1 MSEEAK
7 KASFSFAPWKQLM
20 PIILRYK
27 AQMIVVIVSNVLLA
41 IIDILFPLLQSRAV
55 DQFILT
61 GSLEGFGG
69 FMWQYGLLL
78 VAELTLLVAY
88 FKGCMTVEMCAGR
101 DLKEACFVNLQKLSL
116 DYYNVTSAGHSL
128 SRVMSDTSKIAEATA
143 WTFPNILWAL
153 AYIPGVYAVLLMLDV
168 RLALTMIVL
177 APLVTGLTV
186 YFQKRL
192 IALNREVRAQHSH
205 ITSGYN
211 EGIMGAKTSKTLAL
225 EDKLSREFEAIT
237 AKSAKAGIAHGRM
250 RAIYVPLIV
259 LCGTLAASATLGL
272 GGRQVL
278 AGGLSIGVLSA
289 FMTYA
294 LSLFQL
300 FRQTALFISMMISL
314 QANVERVAD
323 LMGKEPT
330 VVDRPEAVAKYGD
343 CFEPKKE
350 NWEDMRGEVTFEDV
364 SFHYIEGGE
373 EVLEHVNLHVPAGA
387 TVALV
392 GETGAGKSTMVNLV
406 CRFFE
411 PTEGRVLIDGR
422 DIQER
427 SQLWLHS
434 HIGYVLQEPHLFSG
448 TIRENILYG
457 RPDAT
462 EEEVIEAA
470 RAVNVDK
477 IAAKLPM
484 GYDTDVG
491 ECGDKLSTGEKQL
504 ISFAR
509 AIIAKPKIF
518 VLDEATSSVDTET
531 ERMIQQATSRLME
544 GTTSFVIAHRLSTI
558 RQADMILVIEGG
570 GISEMGT
577 HEELLAAGG
586 AYYELYTT
594 QLKMQEKRYA
604 AASASDEAV

>member
-1 MSEEAK
+1 MSEQK
-7 KASFSFAPWKQLM
+7 KASFSLVPWKQLL
-20 PIILRYK
+20 PIVLRYRRPL
-27 AQMIVVIVSNVLLA
+27 VVIIVTNMLLA
-41 IIDILFPLLQSRAV
+41 IIDLLYPLLQSRAV
-55 DQFILT
+55 DRFIVAGTLQ
-61 GSLEGFGG
+61 GFGG
-69 FMWQYGLLL
+69 YLGQY
-78 VAELTLLVAY
+78 VALMTVEIVLLVAY
-88 FKGCMTVEMCAGR
+88 FKSCMKVEMCAGR

-128 SRVMSDTSKIAEATA
+128 SRVMSDTAKIAEATA

-153 AYIPGVYAVLLMLDV
+153 AYIPGVYTVLLMLDA

-177 APLVTGLTV
+177 APLVAGFTV
-186 YFQKRL
+186 YFQRRL
-192 IALNREVRAQHSH
+192 IALNREVRAQHSR

-225 EDKLSREFEAIT
+225 EDRLCREFEEVT
-237 AKSAKAGIAHGRM
+237 AKSARAGIAHGRM

-272 GGRQVL
+272 GGNLVL
-278 AGGLSIGVLSA
+278 GGRLSLGVLSA

-300 FRQTALFISMMISL
+300 FRQTATFISGMVSL

-323 LMGKEPT
+323 LISRQPT
-330 VVDRPEAVAKYGD
+330 VVDRPEVLEKYGD
-343 CFEPKKE
+343 CFAPKKE
-350 NWEDMRGEVTFEDV
+350 NWEPMRGEVDFDDV
-364 SFHYIEGGE
+364 SFHYTEGGE
-373 EVLEHVNLHVPAGA
+373 EVLSHVSVHVPAGG

-411 PTEGRVLIDGR
+411 PTGGRVLIDGR
-422 DIQER
+422 DVQER

-448 TIRENILYG
+448 TIRENIRYG
-457 RPDAT
+457 RPEATDA
-462 EEEVIEAA
+462 EVEEAA
-470 RAVNVDK
+470 RAVNADK
-477 IAAKLPM
+477 IAAKLPK

-509 AIIAKPKIF
+509 AIIARPAIF
-518 VLDEATSSVDTET
+518 VLDEATSSVDTAT
-531 ERMIQQATSRLME
+531 EQLVQQATKTLME
-544 GTTSFVIAHRLSTI
+544 HTTSFVIAHRLSTI
-558 RQADMILVIEGG
+558 RQADMILVVEHGEIVER
-570 GISEMGT
+570 GT
-577 HEELLAAGG
+577 HEELLARGG

-594 QLKMQEKRYA
+594 QLSKQEKNI
-604 AASASDEAV
+604 S

>member
-1 MSEEAK
+1 MSEKK
-7 KASFSFAPWKQLM
+7 KASFSLAPWKQLL
-20 PIILRYK
+20 PIVLRYRRPL
-27 AQMIVVIVSNVLLA
+27 VVIIVTNMLLA
-41 IIDILFPLLQSRAV
+41 IIDLLYPLLQSRAV
-55 DQFILT
+55 DRFIVAGTLQ
-61 GSLEGFGG
+61 GFGG
-69 FMWQYGLLL
+69 YLGQY
-78 VAELTLLVAY
+78 VALMTVEIVLLVAY
-88 FKGCMTVEMCAGR
+88 FKSCMKVEMCAGR

-128 SRVMSDTSKIAEATA
+128 SRVMSDTAKIAEATA

-153 AYIPGVYAVLLMLDV
+153 AYIPGVYTVLLMLDA

-177 APLVTGLTV
+177 APLVAGFTV
-186 YFQKRL
+186 YFQRRL
-192 IALNREVRAQHSH
+192 IALNREVRAQHSR

-225 EDKLSREFEAIT
+225 EDRLCREFEEVT
-237 AKSAKAGIAHGRM
+237 AKSARAGIAHGRM

-272 GGRQVL
+272 GGNLVL
-278 AGGLSIGVLSA
+278 GGRLSLGVLSA

-300 FRQTALFISMMISL
+300 FRQTATFISGMVSL

-323 LMGKEPT
+323 LISRQPT
-330 VVDRPEAVAKYGD
+330 VVDRPEVLEKYGD
-343 CFEPKKE
+343 CFAPKKG
-350 NWEDMRGEVTFEDV
+350 NWEPMRGEVDFDDV
-364 SFHYIEGGE
+364 SFHYTEGGE
-373 EVLEHVNLHVPAGA
+373 EVLSHVSVHVPAGG

-411 PTEGRVLIDGR
+411 PTGGRVLIDGR
-422 DIQER
+422 DVQER

-448 TIRENILYG
+448 TIRENIRYG
-457 RPDAT
+457 RPEATDA
-462 EEEVIEAA
+462 EVEEAA
-470 RAVNVDK
+470 RAVNADK
-477 IAAKLPM
+477 IAAKLPK

-509 AIIAKPKIF
+509 AIIARPAIF
-518 VLDEATSSVDTET
+518 VLDEATSSVDTAT
-531 ERMIQQATSRLME
+531 EQLIQQATKTLME
-544 GTTSFVIAHRLSTI
+544 HTTSFVIAHRLSTI
-558 RQADMILVIEGG
+558 RQADMILVVEHGEIVER
-570 GISEMGT
+570 GT
-577 HEELLAAGG
+577 HEELLARGG

-594 QLKMQEKRYA
+594 QLSKQEKNI
-604 AASASDEAV
+604 S

>member
-1 MSEEAK
+1 MSEQK
-7 KASFSFAPWKQLM
+7 KASFSLVPWKQLL
-20 PIILRYK
+20 PIVLRYRRPL
-27 AQMIVVIVSNVLLA
+27 VVIIVTNMLLA
-41 IIDILFPLLQSRAV
+41 IIDLLYPLLQSRAV
-55 DQFILT
+55 DRFIVA
-61 GSLEGFGG
+61 GALEGFGG
-69 FMWQYGLLL
+69 YLGQY
-78 VAELTLLVAY
+78 VALMTVEIVLLVAY
-88 FKGCMTVEMCAGR
+88 FKSCMKVEMCAGR

-128 SRVMSDTSKIAEATA
+128 SRVMSDTAKIAEATA

-153 AYIPGVYAVLLMLDV
+153 AYIPGVYTVLLMLDA

-177 APLVTGLTV
+177 APLVAGFTV
-186 YFQKRL
+186 YFQRRL
-192 IALNREVRAQHSH
+192 IALNREVRAQHSR

-225 EDKLSREFEAIT
+225 EDRLCREFEEVT
-237 AKSAKAGIAHGRM
+237 AKSARAGIAHGRM

-272 GGRQVL
+272 GGNLVL
-278 AGGLSIGVLSA
+278 GGRLSLGVLSA

-300 FRQTALFISMMISL
+300 FRQTATFISGMVSL

-323 LMGKEPT
+323 LISRQPT
-330 VVDRPEAVAKYGD
+330 VVDRPEVLEKYGD
-343 CFEPKKE
+343 CFAPKKE
-350 NWEDMRGEVTFEDV
+350 NWEPMRGEVDFDDV
-364 SFHYIEGGE
+364 SFHYTEGGE
-373 EVLEHVNLHVPAGA
+373 EVLSHVSVHVPAGG

-411 PTEGRVLIDGR
+411 PTGGRVLIDGR
-422 DIQER
+422 DVQER

-448 TIRENILYG
+448 TIRENIRYG
-457 RPDAT
+457 RPEATDA
-462 EEEVIEAA
+462 EVEEAA
-470 RAVNVDK
+470 RAVNADK
-477 IAAKLPM
+477 IAAKLPK

-509 AIIAKPKIF
+509 AIIARPAIF
-518 VLDEATSSVDTET
+518 VLDEATSSVDTAT
-531 ERMIQQATSRLME
+531 EQLVQQATKTLME
-544 GTTSFVIAHRLSTI
+544 HTTSFVIAHRLSTI
-558 RQADMILVIEGG
+558 RQADMILVVEHGEIVER
-570 GISEMGT
+570 GT
-577 HEELLAAGG
+577 HEELLARGG

-594 QLKMQEKRYA
+594 QLSKQEKNI
-604 AASASDEAV
+604 S

>member
-1 MSEEAK
+1 MSEQK
-7 KASFSFAPWKQLM
+7 KASFSLVPWKQLL
-20 PIILRYK
+20 PIVLRYRRPL
-27 AQMIVVIVSNVLLA
+27 VVIIVTNMLLA
-41 IIDILFPLLQSRAV
+41 IIDLLYPLLQSRAV
-55 DQFILT
+55 DRFIVAGTLQ
-61 GSLEGFGG
+61 GFGG
-69 FMWQYGLLL
+69 YLGQY
-78 VAELTLLVAY
+78 VALMTVEIVLLVAY
-88 FKGCMTVEMCAGR
+88 FRSCMKVEMCAGR

-128 SRVMSDTSKIAEATA
+128 SRVMSDTAKIAEATA

-153 AYIPGVYAVLLMLDV
+153 AYIPGVYTVLLMLDA

-177 APLVTGLTV
+177 APLVAGFTV
-186 YFQKRL
+186 YFQRRL
-192 IALNREVRAQHSH
+192 IALNREVRAQHSR

-225 EDKLSREFEAIT
+225 EDRLCREFEEVT
-237 AKSAKAGIAHGRM
+237 AKSARAGIAHGRM

-272 GGRQVL
+272 GGNLVL
-278 AGGLSIGVLSA
+278 GGRLSLGVLSA

-300 FRQTALFISMMISL
+300 FRQTATFISGMVSL

-323 LMGKEPT
+323 LISRQPT
-330 VVDRPEAVAKYGD
+330 VVDRPEVLEKYGD
-343 CFEPKKE
+343 CFAPKKE
-350 NWEDMRGEVTFEDV
+350 NWEPMRGEVDFDDV
-364 SFHYIEGGE
+364 SFHYTEGGE
-373 EVLEHVNLHVPAGA
+373 EVLSHVSVHVPAGG

-411 PTEGRVLIDGR
+411 PTGGRVLIDGR
-422 DIQER
+422 DVQER

-448 TIRENILYG
+448 TIRENIRYG
-457 RPDAT
+457 RPEATDA
-462 EEEVIEAA
+462 EVEEAA
-470 RAVNVDK
+470 RAVNADK
-477 IAAKLPM
+477 IAAKLPK

-509 AIIAKPKIF
+509 AIIARPAIF
-518 VLDEATSSVDTET
+518 VLDEATSSVDTAT
-531 ERMIQQATSRLME
+531 EQLIQQATKTLME
-544 GTTSFVIAHRLSTI
+544 HTTSFVIAHRLSTI
-558 RQADMILVIEGG
+558 RQADMILVVEHGEIVER
-570 GISEMGT
+570 GT
-577 HEELLAAGG
+577 HEELLARGG

-594 QLKMQEKRYA
+594 QLSKQEKNI
-604 AASASDEAV
+604 S

>member
-1 MSEEAK
+1 MSEKK
-7 KASFSFAPWKQLM
+7 KASFSLAPWKQLL
-20 PIILRYK
+20 PIVLRYRRPL
-27 AQMIVVIVSNVLLA
+27 VVIIVTNMLLA
-41 IIDILFPLLQSRAV
+41 IIDLLYPLLQSRAV
-55 DQFILT
+55 DRFIVAGTLQ
-61 GSLEGFGG
+61 GFGG
-69 FMWQYGLLL
+69 YLGQY
-78 VAELTLLVAY
+78 VALMTVEIVLLVAY
-88 FKGCMTVEMCAGR
+88 FKSCMKVEMCAGR

-128 SRVMSDTSKIAEATA
+128 SRVMSDTAKIAEATA

-153 AYIPGVYAVLLMLDV
+153 AYIPGVYIVLLMLDA

-177 APLVTGLTV
+177 APLVAGFTV
-186 YFQKRL
+186 YFQRRL
-192 IALNREVRAQHSH
+192 IALNREVRAQHSR

-225 EDKLSREFEAIT
+225 EDRLCREFEEVT
-237 AKSAKAGIAHGRM
+237 AKSARAGIAHGRM

-272 GGRQVL
+272 GGNLVL
-278 AGGLSIGVLSA
+278 GGRLSLGVLSA

-300 FRQTALFISMMISL
+300 FRQTATFISGMVSL

-323 LMGKEPT
+323 LISRQPT
-330 VVDRPEAVAKYGD
+330 VVDRPEVLEKYGD
-343 CFEPKKE
+343 CFAPKKE
-350 NWEDMRGEVTFEDV
+350 NWEPMRGEVDFDDV
-364 SFHYIEGGE
+364 SFHYTEGGE
-373 EVLEHVNLHVPAGA
+373 EVLSHVSVHVPAGG

-411 PTEGRVLIDGR
+411 PTGGRVLIDGR
-422 DIQER
+422 DVQER

-448 TIRENILYG
+448 TIRENIRYG
-457 RPDAT
+457 RPEATDA
-462 EEEVIEAA
+462 EVEEAA
-470 RAVNVDK
+470 RAVNADK
-477 IAAKLPM
+477 IAAKLPK

-509 AIIAKPKIF
+509 AIIARPAIF
-518 VLDEATSSVDTET
+518 VLDEATSSVDTAT
-531 ERMIQQATSRLME
+531 EQLIQQATKTLME
-544 GTTSFVIAHRLSTI
+544 HTTSFVIAHRLSTI
-558 RQADMILVIEGG
+558 RQADMILVVEHGEIVER
-570 GISEMGT
+570 GT
-577 HEELLAAGG
+577 HEELLARGG

-594 QLKMQEKRYA
+594 QLSKQEKNI
-604 AASASDEAV
+604 S

>member
-1 MSEEAK
+1 MSKEKSGQKEQK
-7 KASFSFAPWKQLM
+7 KASFSLIPWKQLL

-27 AQMIVVIVSNVLLA
+27 VQLAVIIISNVLLA

-55 DQFILT
+55 DHFIIAGTLD
-61 GSLEGFGG
+61 GFGG
-69 FMWQYGLLL
+69 FLGQYFVLLILEL
-78 VAELTLLVAY
+78 VLLVAY
-88 FKGCMTVEMCAGR
+88 FKSCMAAEMYMGR
-101 DLKEACFVNLQKLSL
+101 DLKEACFVNLQRLSL

-128 SRVMSDTSKIAEATA
+128 SRVMSDTDRIASSMA

-153 AYIPGVYAVLLMLDV
+153 AYIPGVYVVLLKLDAS
-168 RLALTMIVL
+168 LAMTLIIL
-177 APLVTGLTV
+177 APIVALFTA
-186 YFQKRL
+186 YFQKKL
-192 IALNREVRAQHSH
+192 IELNREVRTQHSR

-225 EDKLSREFEAIT
+225 EGRLCREFEEIT
-237 AKSAKAGIAHGRM
+237 SMSARAGIAHGRM
-250 RAIYVPLIV
+250 RAIYIPLIV

-272 GGRQVL
+272 GGARVL
-278 AGGLSIGVLSA
+278 GGRVSIGVLSA

-300 FRQTALFISMMISL
+300 FRQTATFISGMISL
-314 QANVERVAD
+314 QANVERVAE
-323 LMGKEPT
+323 LIHEQPT
-330 VVDRPEAVAKYGD
+330 VVDKAEVVLKYGD
-343 CFEPKKE
+343 CFEPKTE
-350 NWEDMRGEVTFEDV
+350 NWEPMRAEVTFEDV
-364 SFHYIEGGE
+364 SFHYLEDSE
-373 EVLEHVNLHVPAGA
+373 EVLEHINLHVPAGK

-411 PTEGRVLIDGR
+411 PTEGRILIDGR

-448 TIRENILYG
+448 TIRENIRYG

-462 EEEVIEAA
+462 DEEIEEAA
-470 RAVNVDK
+470 RAVSVDR
-477 IAAKLPM
+477 IASRLPM

-509 AIIAKPKIF
+509 AIIAKPAIF
-518 VLDEATSSVDTET
+518 VLDEATSSVDTAT
-531 ERMIQQATSRLME
+531 EQMIQQATKRLME
-544 GTTSFVIAHRLSTI
+544 NTTSFVIAHRLSTI
-558 RQADMILVIEGG
+558 RQADMIL
-570 GISEMGT
+570 
-577 HEELLAAGG
+577 
-586 AYYELYTT
+586 
-594 QLKMQEKRYA
+594 
-604 AASASDEAV
+604 

>member
-1 MSEEAK
+1 MSEKK
-7 KASFSFAPWKQLM
+7 KASFSLAPWKQLL
-20 PIILRYK
+20 PIVLRYRRPL
-27 AQMIVVIVSNVLLA
+27 VVIIVTNMLLA
-41 IIDILFPLLQSRAV
+41 IIDLLYPLLQSRAV
-55 DQFILT
+55 DRFIVAGTLQ
-61 GSLEGFGG
+61 GFGG
-69 FMWQYGLLL
+69 YLGQY
-78 VAELTLLVAY
+78 VALMTVEIVLLVAY
-88 FKGCMTVEMCAGR
+88 FKSCMKVEMCAGR

-128 SRVMSDTSKIAEATA
+128 SRVMSDTAKIAEATA

-153 AYIPGVYAVLLMLDV
+153 AYIPGVYTVLLMLDA

-177 APLVTGLTV
+177 APLVAGFTV
-186 YFQKRL
+186 YFQRRL
-192 IALNREVRAQHSH
+192 IALNREVRAQHSR

-225 EDKLSREFEAIT
+225 EDRLCREFEEIT
-237 AKSAKAGIAHGRM
+237 AKSARAGIAHGRM

-272 GGRQVL
+272 GGKLVL
-278 AGGLSIGVLSA
+278 GGRLSLGVLSA

-300 FRQTALFISMMISL
+300 FRQTATFISGMVSL

-323 LMGKEPT
+323 LISRQPT
-330 VVDRPEAVAKYGD
+330 VVDRPEVLEKYGD
-343 CFEPKKE
+343 CFAPKKE
-350 NWEDMRGEVTFEDV
+350 NWEPMRGEVDFDDV
-364 SFHYIEGGE
+364 SFHYTEGGE
-373 EVLEHVNLHVPAGA
+373 EVLSHVSVHVPAGG

-411 PTEGRVLIDGR
+411 PTGGRVLIDGR
-422 DIQER
+422 DVQER

-448 TIRENILYG
+448 TIRENIRYG
-457 RPDAT
+457 RPEATDA
-462 EEEVIEAA
+462 EVEEAA
-470 RAVNVDK
+470 RAVNADK
-477 IAAKLPM
+477 IAAKLPK

-509 AIIAKPKIF
+509 AIIARPAIF
-518 VLDEATSSVDTET
+518 VLDEATSSVDTAT
-531 ERMIQQATSRLME
+531 EQLIQQATKTLME
-544 GTTSFVIAHRLSTI
+544 HTTSFVIAHRLSTI
-558 RQADMILVIEGG
+558 RQADMILVVEHGEIVER
-570 GISEMGT
+570 GT
-577 HEELLAAGG
+577 HEELLARGG

-594 QLKMQEKRYA
+594 QLSKQEKNI
-604 AASASDEAV
+604 S

>member
-1 MSEEAK
+1 MSEKK
-7 KASFSFAPWKQLM
+7 KASFSLAPWKQLL
-20 PIILRYK
+20 PIVLRYRRPL
-27 AQMIVVIVSNVLLA
+27 VVIIVTNMLLA
-41 IIDILFPLLQSRAV
+41 IIDLLYPLLQSRAV
-55 DQFILT
+55 DRFIVAGTLQ
-61 GSLEGFGG
+61 GFGG
-69 FMWQYGLLL
+69 YLGQY
-78 VAELTLLVAY
+78 VALMTVEIVLLVAY
-88 FKGCMTVEMCAGR
+88 FKSCMKVEMCAGR

-128 SRVMSDTSKIAEATA
+128 SRVMSDTAKIAEATA

-153 AYIPGVYAVLLMLDV
+153 AYIPGVYTVLLMLDA

-177 APLVTGLTV
+177 APLVAGFTV
-186 YFQKRL
+186 YFQRRL
-192 IALNREVRAQHSH
+192 IALNREVRAQHSR

-225 EDKLSREFEAIT
+225 EDRLCREFEEVT
-237 AKSAKAGIAHGRM
+237 AKSARAGIAHGRM

-272 GGRQVL
+272 GGNLVL
-278 AGGLSIGVLSA
+278 GGRLSLGVLSA

-300 FRQTALFISMMISL
+300 FRQTATFISGMVSL

-323 LMGKEPT
+323 LISRQPT
-330 VVDRPEAVAKYGD
+330 VVDRPEVLEKYGD
-343 CFEPKKE
+343 CFAPKKE
-350 NWEDMRGEVTFEDV
+350 NWEPMRGEVDFDDV
-364 SFHYIEGGE
+364 SFHYTEGGE
-373 EVLEHVNLHVPAGA
+373 EVLSHVSVHVPAGG

-411 PTEGRVLIDGR
+411 PTGGRVLIDGR
-422 DIQER
+422 DVQER

-448 TIRENILYG
+448 TIRENIRYG
-457 RPDAT
+457 RPEATDA
-462 EEEVIEAA
+462 EVEEAA
-470 RAVNVDK
+470 RAVNADK
-477 IAAKLPM
+477 IAAKLPK

-509 AIIAKPKIF
+509 AIIARPAIF
-518 VLDEATSSVDTET
+518 VLDEATSSVDTAT
-531 ERMIQQATSRLME
+531 EQLIQQATKTLME
-544 GTTSFVIAHRLSTI
+544 HTTSFVIAHRLSTI
-558 RQADMILVIEGG
+558 RQADMILVVEHGEIVER
-570 GISEMGT
+570 GT
-577 HEELLAAGG
+577 HEELLARGG

-594 QLKMQEKRYA
+594 QLSKQEKNI
-604 AASASDEAV
+604 S

>member
-1 MSEEAK
+1 MSEKK
-7 KASFSFAPWKQLM
+7 KASFSLAPWKQLL
-20 PIILRYK
+20 PIVLRYRRPL
-27 AQMIVVIVSNVLLA
+27 VVIIVTNMLLA
-41 IIDILFPLLQSRAV
+41 IIDLLYPLLQSRAV
-55 DQFILT
+55 DRFIVAGT
-61 GSLEGFGG
+61 LEGFGG
-69 FMWQYGLLL
+69 YLGQY
-78 VAELTLLVAY
+78 VALMTVEIVLLVAY
-88 FKGCMTVEMCAGR
+88 FRSCMKVEMCAGR

-128 SRVMSDTSKIAEATA
+128 SRVMSDTAKIAEATA

-153 AYIPGVYAVLLMLDV
+153 AYIPGVYTVLLMLDA

-177 APLVTGLTV
+177 APLVAGFTV
-186 YFQKRL
+186 YFQRRL
-192 IALNREVRAQHSH
+192 IALNREVRAQHSR

-225 EDKLSREFEAIT
+225 EDRLCREFEEVT
-237 AKSAKAGIAHGRM
+237 AKSARAGIAHGRM

-272 GGRQVL
+272 GGNLVL
-278 AGGLSIGVLSA
+278 GGRLSLGVLSA

-300 FRQTALFISMMISL
+300 FRQTATFISGMVSL

-323 LMGKEPT
+323 LISRQPT
-330 VVDRPEAVAKYGD
+330 VVDRPEVLEKYGD
-343 CFEPKKE
+343 CFAPKKE
-350 NWEDMRGEVTFEDV
+350 NWEPMRGEVDFDDV
-364 SFHYIEGGE
+364 SFHYTEGGE
-373 EVLEHVNLHVPAGA
+373 EVLSHVSVHVPAGG

-411 PTEGRVLIDGR
+411 PTDGRVLIDGR
-422 DIQER
+422 DVQER

-448 TIRENILYG
+448 TIRENIRYG
-457 RPDAT
+457 RPEATDA
-462 EEEVIEAA
+462 EVEEAA
-470 RAVNVDK
+470 RAVNADK
-477 IAAKLPM
+477 IAAKLPK

-509 AIIAKPKIF
+509 AIIARPAIF
-518 VLDEATSSVDTET
+518 VLDEATSSVDTAT
-531 ERMIQQATSRLME
+531 EQLVQQATKTLME
-544 GTTSFVIAHRLSTI
+544 HTTSFVIAHRLSTI
-558 RQADMILVIEGG
+558 RQADMILVVEHGEIVER
-570 GISEMGT
+570 GT
-577 HEELLAAGG
+577 HEELLARGG

-594 QLKMQEKRYA
+594 QLSKQEKNI
-604 AASASDEAV
+604 S

>member
-1 MSEEAK
+1 MSEKK
-7 KASFSFAPWKQLM
+7 KASFSLAPWKQLL
-20 PIILRYK
+20 PIVLRYRRPL
-27 AQMIVVIVSNVLLA
+27 VVIIVTNMLLA
-41 IIDILFPLLQSRAV
+41 IIDLLYPLLQSRAV
-55 DQFILT
+55 DRFIVAGTLQ
-61 GSLEGFGG
+61 GFGG
-69 FMWQYGLLL
+69 YLGQY
-78 VAELTLLVAY
+78 VALMTVEIVLLVAY
-88 FKGCMTVEMCAGR
+88 FRSCMKVEMCAGR

-128 SRVMSDTSKIAEATA
+128 SRVMSDTAKIAEATA

-153 AYIPGVYAVLLMLDV
+153 AYIPGVYTVLLMLDA

-177 APLVTGLTV
+177 APLVAGFTV
-186 YFQKRL
+186 YFQRRL
-192 IALNREVRAQHSH
+192 IALNREVRAQHSR

-225 EDKLSREFEAIT
+225 EDRLCREFEEVT
-237 AKSAKAGIAHGRM
+237 AKSARAGIAHGRM

-272 GGRQVL
+272 GGNLVL
-278 AGGLSIGVLSA
+278 GGRLSLGVLSA

-300 FRQTALFISMMISL
+300 FRQTATFISGMVSL

-323 LMGKEPT
+323 LISRQPT
-330 VVDRPEAVAKYGD
+330 VVDRPEVLEKYGD
-343 CFEPKKE
+343 CFAPKKE
-350 NWEDMRGEVTFEDV
+350 NWEPMRGEVDFDDV
-364 SFHYIEGGE
+364 SFHYTEGGE
-373 EVLEHVNLHVPAGA
+373 EVLSHVSVHVPAGG

-411 PTEGRVLIDGR
+411 PTGGRVLIDGR
-422 DIQER
+422 DVQER

-448 TIRENILYG
+448 TIRENIRYG
-457 RPDAT
+457 RPEATDA
-462 EEEVIEAA
+462 EVEEAA
-470 RAVNVDK
+470 RAVNADK
-477 IAAKLPM
+477 IAAKLPK

-509 AIIAKPKIF
+509 AIIARPAIF
-518 VLDEATSSVDTET
+518 VLDEATSSVDTAT
-531 ERMIQQATSRLME
+531 EQLIQQATKTLME
-544 GTTSFVIAHRLSTI
+544 HTTSFVIAHRLSTI
-558 RQADMILVIEGG
+558 RQADMILVVEHGEIVER
-570 GISEMGT
+570 GT
-577 HEELLAAGG
+577 HEELLARGG

-594 QLKMQEKRYA
+594 QLSKQEKNI
-604 AASASDEAV
+604 S

>member
-1 MSEEAK
+1 MSTKEK
-7 KASFSFAPWKQLM
+7 KAAFSPLPWKQLL

-27 AQMIVVIVSNVLLA
+27 VWLAVVIVSNMLLA
-41 IIDILFPLLQSRAV
+41 VIDILFPLLQSRAV
-55 DQFILT
+55 DEFIVRGT
-61 GSLEGFGG
+61 TEGFGG
-69 FMWQYGLLL
+69 FLMQYGVLLI
-78 VAELTLLVAY
+78 AELVLLVAY
-88 FKGCMTVEMCAGR
+88 FKGCMAVEMRTGR

-128 SRVMSDTSKIAEATA
+128 SRVMSDTSKIAEAAA

-153 AYIPGVYAVLLMLDV
+153 AYIPGVYVVLLMLNV

-177 APLVTGLTV
+177 APIVVGLTV
-186 YFQKRL
+186 FFQKRL
-192 IALNREVRAQHSH
+192 IILNREVRAQHSR

-211 EGIMGAKTSKTLAL
+211 EGIMGAKTSKTLAIEGRL
-225 EDKLSREFEAIT
+225 IREFEEIT
-237 AKSAKAGIAHGRM
+237 TRSARAGIAHGRM

-272 GGRQVL
+272 GGSMVL
-278 AGGLSIGVLSA
+278 GGRVSIGVLSA

-294 LSLFQL
+294 LSLFHL
-300 FRQTALFISMMISL
+300 FRQTALFISIMISL

-323 LMGKEPT
+323 LIHKQPS
-330 VVDRPEAVAKYGD
+330 VVDKPEVAEKYGD

-350 NWEDMRGEVTFEDV
+350 NWEAMRGEVTFEDV
-364 SFHYIEGGE
+364 SFHYVEEGE
-373 EVLEHVNLHVPAGA
+373 EVLSHVNLHVPAGA
-387 TVALV
+387 TIALV

-411 PTEGRVLIDGR
+411 PTGGRVLIDGR

-448 TIRENILYG
+448 TIRENIRYG

-462 EEEVIEAA
+462 DEEVMAAA

-509 AIIAKPKIF
+509 AIIARPTIF

-531 ERMIQQATSRLME
+531 ERMIQQATSTLMQ

-558 RQADMILVIEGG
+558 RQADLILVIDDG
-570 GISEMGT
+570 GIAEMGT
-577 HEELLAAGG
+577 HEELLRLGG
-586 AYYELYTT
+586 AYHELYTT
-594 QLKMQEKRYA
+594 QLKKQEKH
-604 AASASDEAV
+604 

>member
-1 MSEEAK
+1 MSEKK
-7 KASFSFAPWKQLM
+7 KASFSLAPWKQLL
-20 PIILRYK
+20 PIVLRYRRPL
-27 AQMIVVIVSNVLLA
+27 VVIIVTNMLLA
-41 IIDILFPLLQSRAV
+41 IIDLLYPLLQSRAV
-55 DQFILT
+55 DRFIVAGTLQ
-61 GSLEGFGG
+61 GFGG
-69 FMWQYGLLL
+69 YLGQY
-78 VAELTLLVAY
+78 VALMTVEIVLLVAY
-88 FKGCMTVEMCAGR
+88 FKSCMKVEMCAGR

-128 SRVMSDTSKIAEATA
+128 SRVMSDTAKIAEATA

-153 AYIPGVYAVLLMLDV
+153 AYIPGVYIVLLMLDA

-177 APLVTGLTV
+177 APLVAGFTV
-186 YFQKRL
+186 YFQRRL
-192 IALNREVRAQHSH
+192 IALNREVRAQHSR

-225 EDKLSREFEAIT
+225 EDRLCREFEEVT
-237 AKSAKAGIAHGRM
+237 AKSARAGIAHGRM

-272 GGRQVL
+272 GGKLVL
-278 AGGLSIGVLSA
+278 GGRLSLGVLSA

-300 FRQTALFISMMISL
+300 FRQTATFISGMVSL

-323 LMGKEPT
+323 LISRQPT
-330 VVDRPEAVAKYGD
+330 VVDRPEVLEKYGD
-343 CFEPKKE
+343 CFAPKKE
-350 NWEDMRGEVTFEDV
+350 NWEPMRGEVDFDDV
-364 SFHYIEGGE
+364 SFHYTEGGE
-373 EVLEHVNLHVPAGA
+373 EVLSHVSVHVPAGG

-411 PTEGRVLIDGR
+411 PTGGRVLIDGR
-422 DIQER
+422 DVQER

-448 TIRENILYG
+448 TIRENIRYG
-457 RPDAT
+457 RPEAT
-462 EEEVIEAA
+462 DEEVEQAA
-470 RAVNVDK
+470 MAVSADRV
-477 IAAKLPM
+477 AAKLEK

-491 ECGDKLSTGEKQL
+491 ECGDRLSTGEKQL

-509 AIIAKPKIF
+509 AILARPSLF
-518 VLDEATSSVDTET
+518 VLDEATSSVDTAT
-531 ERMIQQATSRLME
+531 EQLVQQATKTLME
-544 GTTSFVIAHRLSTI
+544 HTTSFVIAHRLSTI
-558 RQADMILVIEGG
+558 RQADMILVVEHGEIVER
-570 GISEMGT
+570 GT
-577 HEELLAAGG
+577 HEELLARGG

-594 QLKMQEKRYA
+594 QLSKQEKNI
-604 AASASDEAV
+604 S

>member
-1 MSEEAK
+1 MSEKK
-7 KASFSFAPWKQLM
+7 KASFSLAPWKQLL
-20 PIILRYK
+20 PIVLRYRRPL
-27 AQMIVVIVSNVLLA
+27 VVIIVTNMLLA
-41 IIDILFPLLQSRAV
+41 IIDLLYPLLQSRAV
-55 DQFILT
+55 DRFIVAGTLQ
-61 GSLEGFGG
+61 GFGG
-69 FMWQYGLLL
+69 YLGQY
-78 VAELTLLVAY
+78 VALMTVEIVLLVAY
-88 FKGCMTVEMCAGR
+88 FKSCMKVEMCAGR

-128 SRVMSDTSKIAEATA
+128 SRVMSDTAKIAEATA

-153 AYIPGVYAVLLMLDV
+153 AYIPGVYTVLLMLDA

-177 APLVTGLTV
+177 APLVAGFTV
-186 YFQKRL
+186 YFQRRL
-192 IALNREVRAQHSH
+192 IALNREVRAQHSR

-225 EDKLSREFEAIT
+225 EDRLCREFEEVT
-237 AKSAKAGIAHGRM
+237 AKSARAGIAHGRM

-272 GGRQVL
+272 GGKLVL
-278 AGGLSIGVLSA
+278 GGRLSLGVLSA

-300 FRQTALFISMMISL
+300 FRQTATFISGMVSL

-323 LMGKEPT
+323 LISRQPT
-330 VVDRPEAVAKYGD
+330 VVDRPEVLEKYGD
-343 CFEPKKE
+343 CFAPKRE
-350 NWEDMRGEVTFEDV
+350 NWEPMRGEVDFDDV
-364 SFHYIEGGE
+364 SFHYTEGGE
-373 EVLEHVNLHVPAGA
+373 EVLSHVSVHVPAGG

-411 PTEGRVLIDGR
+411 PTGGRVLIDGR
-422 DIQER
+422 DVQER

-448 TIRENILYG
+448 TIRENIRYG
-457 RPDAT
+457 RPEATDA
-462 EEEVIEAA
+462 EVEEAA
-470 RAVNVDK
+470 RAVNADK
-477 IAAKLPM
+477 IAAKLPK

-509 AIIAKPKIF
+509 AIIARPAIF
-518 VLDEATSSVDTET
+518 VLDEATSSVDTAT
-531 ERMIQQATSRLME
+531 EQLIQQATKTLME
-544 GTTSFVIAHRLSTI
+544 HTTSFVIAHRLSTI
-558 RQADMILVIEGG
+558 RQADMILVVEHGEIVER
-570 GISEMGT
+570 GT
-577 HEELLAAGG
+577 HEELLARGG

-594 QLKMQEKRYA
+594 QLSKQEKNI
-604 AASASDEAV
+604 S

>member
-1 MSEEAK
+1 MSEQK
-7 KASFSFAPWKQLM
+7 KASFSLAPWKQLL
-20 PIILRYK
+20 PIVMRYRWPL
-27 AQMIVVIVSNVLLA
+27 VVIIVTNVLLA
-41 IIDILFPLLQSRAV
+41 IIDLLYPLLQSRAV
-55 DQFILT
+55 DRFIVAGT
-61 GSLEGFGG
+61 LEGFGG
-69 FMWQYGLLL
+69 YLGQY
-78 VAELTLLVAY
+78 VALMTVEIVLLVAY
-88 FKGCMTVEMCAGR
+88 FKSCMKVEMCAGR

-128 SRVMSDTSKIAEATA
+128 SRVMSDTAKIAEATA

-153 AYIPGVYAVLLMLDV
+153 AYIPGVYTVLLMLDA

-177 APLVTGLTV
+177 APLVAGFTV
-186 YFQKRL
+186 YFQRRL
-192 IALNREVRAQHSH
+192 IALNREVRAQHSR

-225 EDKLSREFEAIT
+225 EDRLCREFEEVT
-237 AKSAKAGIAHGRM
+237 AKSARAGIAHGRM

-272 GGRQVL
+272 GGKLVL
-278 AGGLSIGVLSA
+278 GGRLSLGVLSA

-300 FRQTALFISMMISL
+300 FRQTATFISGMVSL

-323 LMGKEPT
+323 LISRQPT
-330 VVDRPEAVAKYGD
+330 VVDRPEVLEKYGD
-343 CFEPKKE
+343 CFAPKKE
-350 NWEDMRGEVTFEDV
+350 NWEPMRGEVDFDDV
-364 SFHYIEGGE
+364 SFHYTEGGE
-373 EVLEHVNLHVPAGA
+373 EVLSHVSVHVPAGG

-411 PTEGRVLIDGR
+411 PTGGRVLIDGR
-422 DIQER
+422 DVQER

-448 TIRENILYG
+448 TIRENIRYG
-457 RPDAT
+457 RPEATDA
-462 EEEVIEAA
+462 EVEEAA
-470 RAVNVDK
+470 RAVNADK
-477 IAAKLPM
+477 IAAKLPK

-509 AIIAKPKIF
+509 AIIARPAIF
-518 VLDEATSSVDTET
+518 VLDEATSSVDTAT
-531 ERMIQQATSRLME
+531 EQLIQQATKTLME
-544 GTTSFVIAHRLSTI
+544 HTTSFVIAHRLSTI
-558 RQADMILVIEGG
+558 RQADMILVVEHGEIVER
-570 GISEMGT
+570 GT
-577 HEELLAAGG
+577 HEELLARGG

-594 QLKMQEKRYA
+594 QLSKQEKNI
-604 AASASDEAV
+604 S